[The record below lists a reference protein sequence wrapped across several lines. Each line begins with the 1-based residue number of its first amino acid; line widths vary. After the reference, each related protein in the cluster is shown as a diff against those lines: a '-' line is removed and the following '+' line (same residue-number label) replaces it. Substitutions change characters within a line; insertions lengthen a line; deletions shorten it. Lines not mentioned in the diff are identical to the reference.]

1 MSKQRIPKIYR
12 DAAEAS
18 YKNWRL
24 LKKSKKCGCYYCC
37 RVYPASEVVDW
48 CDERDRRRTALCPYC
63 IVDSVIPDASGWP
76 LDEEFLNKM
85 KYWWFES
92 HSVSCKVP
100 DKVAKKITAIGKK
113 LDFLRKILPG
123 GYFIAGSDGKVKLLG
138 IIDPNS
144 KSKFFPDLKD
154 GGL

>member
-1 MSKQRIPKIYR
+1 VSNSEIPKTYR
-12 DAAEAS
+12 DAADAS
-18 YKNWRL
+18 FKSWRL

-63 IVDSVIPDASGWP
+63 GIDSVIPDASGCP
-76 LDEEFLNKM
+76 LDEEFLKKM

-100 DKVAKKITAIGKK
+100 DNVAKKIIAIGKE
-113 LDFLRKILPG
+113 LDFLRKVLPS

-154 GGL
+154 GSL

>member
-1 MSKQRIPKIYR
+1 MSNSEIPKTYR
-12 DAAEAS
+12 DAADAS
-18 YKNWRL
+18 FKSWRL

-63 IVDSVIPDASGWP
+63 GIDSVIPDASGCP
-76 LDEEFLNKM
+76 LDEEFLKKM

-100 DKVAKKITAIGKK
+100 DNVAKKSLQSEKNLIFSVKFCLADILLLVPMGKLSFWELLTRIAK
-113 LDFLRKILPG
+113 ANSFLT
-123 GYFIAGSDGKVKLLG
+123 
-138 IIDPNS
+138 
-144 KSKFFPDLKD
+144 
-154 GGL
+154 